1 MKEIIETINRSITEK
16 CNQLK
21 NEVNM
26 GFSSIVLPN
35 VLPITPKA
43 SSSKSTTPPISYIL
57 YGVAGLSAIG
67 AFTASD
73 DGSIG
78 PKLLG
83 LGFAALCAIGGYRFS
98 KPTAK
103 EEVVTG
109 TPIINLDSFKNDVS
123 SKVISI
129 VKNVSGEWD
138 DFMQANK
145 NQLQQAINNSALDTT
160 TKDEMMN
167 KVFIHEVFDI
177 RLVDFNKQINL
188 VNTIADLKTTI
199 ESFKTKL
206 LTAIDNTAR
215 EQIDKYNLLL
225 SLNSDGKHSV
235 YHGVD

>member
-1 MKEIIETINRSITEK
+1 MKKIIETINRSITVK

-35 VLPITPKA
+35 SLPLAPQT

-73 DGSIG
+73 NGSIG

-83 LGFAALCAIGGYRFS
+83 LGFAALCAIGGYKFS
-98 KPTAK
+98 KPAAK

-109 TPIINLDSFKNDVS
+109 SPNINLDNYKNDVS

-129 VKNVSGEWD
+129 LKKVSEEWD

-145 NQLQQAINNSALDTT
+145 NQLQLAINNSELDAT

-167 KVFIHEVFDI
+167 KIFIHEVFDI
-177 RLVDFNKQINL
+177 RLADFNKHINL
-188 VNTIADLKTTI
+188 VNTITDLKTTI
-199 ESFKTKL
+199 ESFKEKV
-206 LTAIDNTAR
+206 LTDIDNAVKK
-215 EQIDKYNLLL
+215 QINKYN
-225 SLNSDGKHSV
+225 SMI
-235 YHGVD
+235 